1 MSRFLRVARRR
12 ANTVAAALVVLGA
25 FSVYGPGKAPSASAT
40 SAPTCRSS
48 SLRTTALRNAGL
60 GHGSYI
66 VELRNVTATSCR
78 LSGYPRVVTS
88 PLGMLTP
95 LVGAPLAG
103 PTTPAPVSPVSVS
116 FLPSG
121 EGWMLAA
128 YHCGTDACVRVE
140 HTSNA
145 GRTWTTA
152 AVPNPLQRVMR
163 TTTPDLDPFAQL
175 NIYFANA
182 ENGWIYG
189 FVPSGNANGTTN
201 AVLWS
206 THDAGRKWYR
216 ISLASLGLR
225 FAVLSVGASHGQV
238 YTIGWNT
245 DQTFGLWRSPITT
258 DSWRRIH
265 TPTLTSAAG
274 GTAMEGAL
282 VFKGTSGW
290 LMVGNDRGVTGAAR
304 LTSLG
309 QWVKWAGPCA
319 TVGGNFAV
327 PVAYSP
333 TSLVD
338 VCTIGGF
345 GGDVTPGTPKQ
356 LKMSTNWIFTS
367 HDGGLTFT
375 PTHQIGVGIPTMWI
389 NQVPGLPASP
399 SPGAIFVAKLI
410 NKGQTSP
417 EHLFA
422 TSDGGRT
429 WTSVYTASPQ
439 TAAIQLVTF
448 ASPRLGAAIVQITSS
463 TSFLIVS
470 TDGGRTWRQ
479 SVSTPINAASP
490 RARTAR
496 ITRSFPASIE

>member
-1 MSRFLRVARRR
+1 MPLLQDWRREVM
-12 ANTVAAALVVLGA
+12 N
-25 FSVYGPGKAPSASAT
+25 SAT
-40 SAPTCRSS
+40 SCSPDRGRASGSR
-48 SLRTTALRNAGL
+48 ALRRIA
-60 GHGSYI
+60 
-66 VELRNVTATSCR
+66 VTVATSF
-78 LSGYPRVVTS
+78 T
-88 PLGMLTP
+88 MLTP

-103 PTTPAPVSPVSVS
+103 STTPDPMSPVSVS

-121 EGWMLAA
+121 EGWMLAT
-128 YHCGTDACVRVE
+128 YHCGPDACVRVE

-145 GRTWTTA
+145 GQTWTTT
-152 AVPNPLQRVMR
+152 AVPNSLQRVIR
-163 TTTPDLDPFAQL
+163 TTTPDLDPFAQTT
-175 NIYFANA
+175 IYFANA

-189 FVPSGNANGTTN
+189 FVPSGNTNGTTN

-206 THDAGRKWYR
+206 THDAGRTWHR
-216 ISLASLGLR
+216 ISLTSLGLR
-225 FAVLSVGASHGQV
+225 FAVLSVGASHGRV

-258 DSWRRIH
+258 DSWRRVH

-274 GTAMEGAL
+274 GTSMEGAL

-304 LTSLG
+304 LTNLG

-345 GGDVTPGTPKQ
+345 GGDVTPGTPKK
-356 LKMSTNWIFTS
+356 LKMSTTWIFTS

-399 SPGAIFVAKLI
+399 SPGAIFVAKSI

-448 ASPRLGAAIVQITSS
+448 ASPRLGAAIVLISPS
-463 TSFLIVS
+463 RSFLIVS
-470 TDGGRTWRQ
+470 TDGGRKWRQ
-479 SVSTPINAASP
+479 SVSTLINATSP

-496 ITRSFPASIE
+496 ITRSFSASIALLRFSSA

>member
-1 MSRFLRVARRR
+1 
-12 ANTVAAALVVLGA
+12 
-25 FSVYGPGKAPSASAT
+25 
-40 SAPTCRSS
+40 
-48 SLRTTALRNAGL
+48 
-60 GHGSYI
+60 
-66 VELRNVTATSCR
+66 
-78 LSGYPRVVTS
+78 
-88 PLGMLTP
+88 
-95 LVGAPLAG
+95 
-103 PTTPAPVSPVSVS
+103 
-116 FLPSG
+116 
-121 EGWMLAA
+121 MLAA